1 MNSTEKKKKTKK
13 TKNPL
18 GKRLWRELTQD
29 FGKYM
34 VIFVFIFAT
43 ITMVSGFLVSD
54 ISLKTTYDQSFEK
67 YNIEDGHFSLY
78 MPAEEDFFLGMER
91 LYKVKVYENFY
102 VDKEADNGS
111 TVRFYKMRSDVN
123 RADLLDGAFPSK
135 VSDIA
140 IDRLYA
146 ENNDLSIGDA
156 LKVNGRTY
164 HICGIVALSDYSA
177 LFKNNTDMMFDAKQ
191 FTVALV
197 TDNDFDAFPLAD
209 RHYCYSWVNDD
220 RTLSDDECKDKAED
234 IMEWL
239 ADRAILTDFLKRADN
254 QAIMFTGSDMG
265 SDKAMIIA
273 LLYVVMVVM
282 AFIFAVTATNT
293 IEQDAAVIGTLRASG
308 YTRGELLRHYM
319 ALPIIIAMIAAV
331 LGNLLG
337 YTVMKDYF
345 ARLYLHSYSLTKYI
359 TAWSSEAFWLTTVVP
374 IAILIA
380 VNAAV
385 ISRKLRLSP
394 LQFLRRD
401 LSAKKKKKVM
411 HLSGK
416 LPFLSRFRLRVIF
429 QNIPSFVTLFFGILF
444 ANLILLFGIMMSP
457 LLAEY
462 KEQVIDSKISEYQYI
477 LRAPVSASDAKAEKY
492 CVGEL
497 LDKDYGEEI
506 TIYGVKKDSDYLKDE
521 IPTGKNEVLVSEG
534 YIAKYH
540 LAVGGE
546 VTLKEKY
553 SSKEYTFRIAD
564 TIHYPASLTVFMSDT
579 QFRDIF
585 DKDDDYFTGYFT
597 DRRLDDI
604 DDAYV
609 ASVIT
614 EHDLVVVA
622 DQLDDSMGLVFPI
635 MGGFAIILYMVMIF
649 MLSKLILEKNAGA
662 ISMTKILGYNGR
674 EIGRLYLSAT
684 AWVVLLSLFVTL
696 PIVSVLMEWIYG
708 VFMLEMHGW
717 MDFFVAPV
725 TYAKMLAIGVVSYF
739 AVSLLQYIRIRK
751 IPMNEA
757 LKNNE

>member
-78 MPAEEDFFLGMER
+78 MPAKEDFFLGMER
-91 LYKVKVYENFY
+91 LYKVKVYENLY

-156 LKVNGRTY
+156 FKVNGRTY

-197 TDNDFDAFPLAD
+197 TDNDFEAFPLAD
-209 RHYCYSWVNDD
+209 RHYCYTWVNDD
-220 RTLSDDECKDKAED
+220 RTLSDDECKDKAEEL
-234 IMEWL
+234 MEWL

-254 QAIMFTGSDMG
+254 QAIVFTGSDMG

-374 IAILIA
+374 IAILIV

-477 LRAPVSASDAKAEKY
+477 LRAPVSTSDAKAEKY

-521 IPTGKNEVLVSEG
+521 IPSGKNEVLVSEG

-614 EHDLVVVA
+614 EHDLIVVA

-649 MLSKLILEKNAGA
+649 MLSKLILEKNANA

-717 MDFFVAPV
+717 MDFFVAPA

>member
-78 MPAEEDFFLGMER
+78 MPAKEDFFLGMER
-91 LYKVKVYENFY
+91 MYKVKVYENFY

-111 TVRFYKMRSDVN
+111 TVRFYKMRGDVN
-123 RADLLDGAFPSK
+123 LADLLDGTFPSK

-156 LKVNGRTY
+156 FKVNGRTY

-197 TDNDFDAFPLAD
+197 TDNDFEAFPLAD
-209 RHYCYSWVNDD
+209 RHYCYTWVNDD

-254 QAIMFTGSDMG
+254 QAIVFTGSDMG

-345 ARLYLHSYSLTKYI
+345 ARLYLHSYSLTK
-359 TAWSSEAFWLTTVVP
+359 
-374 IAILIA
+374 
-380 VNAAV
+380 
-385 ISRKLRLSP
+385 
-394 LQFLRRD
+394 
-401 LSAKKKKKVM
+401 
-411 HLSGK
+411 
-416 LPFLSRFRLRVIF
+416 
-429 QNIPSFVTLFFGILF
+429 
-444 ANLILLFGIMMSP
+444 
-457 LLAEY
+457 
-462 KEQVIDSKISEYQYI
+462 
-477 LRAPVSASDAKAEKY
+477 
-492 CVGEL
+492 
-497 LDKDYGEEI
+497 
-506 TIYGVKKDSDYLKDE
+506 
-521 IPTGKNEVLVSEG
+521 
-534 YIAKYH
+534 
-540 LAVGGE
+540 
-546 VTLKEKY
+546 
-553 SSKEYTFRIAD
+553 
-564 TIHYPASLTVFMSDT
+564 
-579 QFRDIF
+579 
-585 DKDDDYFTGYFT
+585 
-597 DRRLDDI
+597 
-604 DDAYV
+604 
-609 ASVIT
+609 
-614 EHDLVVVA
+614 
-622 DQLDDSMGLVFPI
+622 
-635 MGGFAIILYMVMIF
+635 
-649 MLSKLILEKNAGA
+649 
-662 ISMTKILGYNGR
+662 
-674 EIGRLYLSAT
+674 
-684 AWVVLLSLFVTL
+684 
-696 PIVSVLMEWIYG
+696 
-708 VFMLEMHGW
+708 
-717 MDFFVAPV
+717 
-725 TYAKMLAIGVVSYF
+725 
-739 AVSLLQYIRIRK
+739 
-751 IPMNEA
+751 
-757 LKNNE
+757 